1 MADNALD
8 YLIIGPA
15 HPFRGGIA
23 ETQHELATALLNQG
37 FTVKLITFTKLYP
50 KFLFPGSSPFNG
62 LESPKD
68 LDIEQ
73 EIHAYHPW
81 SWKKTAHKINSLA
94 PKNIIFRY
102 YTPFLAPVYVAIAKR
117 LNKSIKKIA
126 LVDNWF
132 PHESKPWDKA
142 LNRSFKKQ
150 MQGFTTLSEQVAEQI
165 KKEVNLPVWT
175 GFHPI
180 ATTLSPAV
188 EKEKARA
195 ILGWSSTTKTILFFG
210 LIRKY
215 KGLELLIQSIGE
227 YPLKERDDI
236 RLYVAG
242 ECYENPTKYS
252 RIVKELQLEK
262 RVTLDFTF
270 KNPEEAALLFSA
282 ADVVAQTYHTATQS
296 GVTPYAY
303 FYNKPLLVTDIP
315 GLNDLINKDN
325 TGLCTPKNTQA
336 IALHLAQLL
345 EVKNYTKFQE
355 NIEKAKH
362 RYQWISFAKEW
373 NLFIENL

>member
-50 KFLFPGSSPFNG
+50 KFLFPGSSPYSA
-62 LESPKD
+62 LKPPREVE
-68 LDIEQ
+68 IEQ
-73 EIHAYHPW
+73 GIHAYNPR
-81 SWKKTAHKINSLA
+81 SWKATALYINDLA
-94 PKNIIFRY
+94 PKKVIFRY
-102 YTPFLAPVYVAIAKR
+102 YTPFLAPVYVALAKL
-117 LNKSIKKIA
+117 LNKSIKKFA

-132 PHESKPWDKA
+132 PHESKLWDKA

-188 EKEKARA
+188 KKEKAKA
-195 ILGWSSTTKTILFFG
+195 KLGWSSATKTILFFG

-227 YPLKERDDI
+227 SPLKEREDI
-236 RLYVAG
+236 HLYVAG

-252 RIVKELQLEK
+252 RLVKELHLENQ
-262 RVTLDFTF
+262 VTLDLTF
-270 KNPEEAALLFSA
+270 KNPDEIALLFSA
-282 ADVVAQTYHTATQS
+282 ADIVAQTYHRATQS

-303 FYNKPLLVTDIP
+303 FYNKPLLVSDIP
-315 GLNDLINKDN
+315 GLNDLIKKDN
-325 TGLCTPKNTQA
+325 TGLCTPKTPQA
-336 IALHLAQLL
+336 IALHLDRLL
-345 EVKNYTKFQE
+345 EVKNYIEFQE
-355 NIEKAKH
+355 NIKKTKD
-362 RYQWISFAKEW
+362 RYQWDSFAKQW
-373 NLFIENL
+373 HLFTENH